1 MDKVYIIFWTQ
12 GGNTGAMAS
21 AIGDGVKTAGKE
33 PLFLSPSEA
42 NISELSGLNG
52 FAMGCPAMGCEV
64 LEETE
69 MEPFVSE
76 VESIIKE
83 KKIVLFG
90 SYGWGDGQWMRDWE
104 ERMKSAGAIIIGGE
118 GIIAHE
124 MPQDADIDRCNNFG
138 KQLAEL

>member
-12 GGNTGAMAS
+12 GGNTGMMAT

-33 PLFLSPSEA
+33 PVFLSPSEA
-42 NISELSGLNG
+42 KISELTELNG

-76 VESIIKE
+76 VESIING
-83 KKIVLFG
+83 KKIALFG

-124 MPQDADIDRCNNFG
+124 MPQDEDIELCKDLG

>member
-12 GGNTGAMAS
+12 GGNTGMMAT

-33 PLFLSPSEA
+33 PVFLSPSEA

-76 VESIIKE
+76 VESIING
-83 KKIVLFG
+83 KKIALFG

-104 ERMKSAGAIIIGGE
+104 ERMNSAGAIIIGE
-118 GIIAHE
+118 RGIIAHE
-124 MPQDADIDRCNNFG
+124 MPQDEDIELCKDLG

>member
-33 PLFLSPSEA
+33 PVFLSPSEA
-42 NISELSGLNG
+42 KLSELTELNG

-76 VESIIKE
+76 VESIING
-83 KKIVLFG
+83 KKIALFG

-124 MPQDADIDRCNNFG
+124 MPQDEDIELCKDLG

>member
-12 GGNTGAMAS
+12 GGNTGMMAT

-33 PLFLSPSEA
+33 PVFLSPSEA

-76 VESIIKE
+76 VESIINE

-124 MPQDADIDRCNNFG
+124 MPQDDDIEQCKDIG

>member
-12 GGNTGAMAS
+12 GGNTGMMAT

-33 PLFLSPSEA
+33 PVFLSPSEA

-83 KKIVLFG
+83 QKIVLFG
-90 SYGWGDGQWMRDWE
+90 TYGWGDGQWMRDWE

-124 MPQDADIDRCNNFG
+124 MPQDDDIEECKDIGR
-138 KQLAEL
+138 QLAEL